1 MTKLYS
7 MLSSALDYVRTELF
21 LPTTSMLC
29 DFRHKSDLS
38 ALPMPDECAR
48 NFPNPAGYAT
58 GIEDCTLAGGSML
71 DGCVSFYER
80 TGDARA
86 AELAERLC
94 EGLLRCAESAADP
107 GFVPRGLCPADGT
120 SHYMDSSRDQ
130 YTLFAFGLH
139 RYRNSGLCSDAHRE
153 RIAKAARAVAERL
166 ERNVTPENGY
176 DMLREDGGRGLVS
189 GMWGDSLGNHETM
202 RLPMLYLFAHETT
215 GDARFLE
222 FYRGLREEALERCL
236 PMTGYWALYTLH
248 QMQSSLRLCWD
259 ADPDEAWRERILSV
273 MREVARYTAGLVPSM
288 RTKLK
293 DADAYNVGQR
303 SFRAY
308 RMEELARYAAMGIPA
323 VKSVREDEEDYFVFQ
338 SFADLLVI
346 PLLIP
351 GGTADDATVELFTEA
366 FGRIDFARHERNL
379 PVYYFCGGS
388 RMTENHFRGKNLF

>member
-1 MTKLYS
+1 MTKLYT
-7 MLSSALDYVRTELF
+7 MLSDALDYVRTELF

-38 ALPMPDECAR
+38 ALPTPEECAR
-48 NFPNPAGYAT
+48 NYPNPAGYAT

-80 TGDARA
+80 TGDTRA
-86 AELAERLC
+86 VELAGDLC
-94 EGLLRCAESAADP
+94 EGLLRCAESATDP
-107 GFVPRGLCPADGT
+107 GFVPRGLCPTDGK

-139 RYRNSGLCSDAHRE
+139 RYLNSGLCSDGHRI

-166 ERNVTPENGY
+166 ERNVLPENGY

-189 GMWGDSLGNHETM
+189 GMWGDNLGNHETM
-202 RLPMLYLFAHETT
+202 RLPMLYLFAYEVC
-215 GDARFLE
+215 GDVRFLE
-222 FYRGLREEALERCL
+222 LYRKLRPIAVERCL

-259 ADPDEAWRERILSV
+259 VDPDEAWRGKILSV
-273 MREVARYTAGLVPSM
+273 MWEVARYTAGLVPSM
-288 RTKLK
+288 RAKLK

-303 SFRAY
+303 SFREY
-308 RMEELARYAAMGIPA
+308 RMEELERYAAMGIRA
-323 VKSVREDEEDYFVFQ
+323 VKSVREDEGDYFVFQ
-338 SFADLLVI
+338 SFADLAIV

-351 GGTADDATVELFTEA
+351 GGTADDATMGLFTEA
-366 FGRIDFARHERNL
+366 FGRVDFARHERNL

-388 RMTENHFRGKNLF
+388 RAVEVIP